1 MGVLS
6 FEGIKRSGVYPAT
19 VVIRQ
24 GQVIFKDLLD
34 LSLPRN
40 PIPTL
45 ATLSWDR
52 VSRSSGESVKRPSG
66 RPVVSE
72 AVRKADMKEAVADL
86 EPDDVE
92 NFDVQKYDD
101 GVSLLV
107 STDGD
112 EITYLWLSLE
122 DAKKLAD
129 KLKAKSKADK
139 LKAKS
144 KADKAKAKSRSKG
157 RSRHS

>member
-1 MGVLS
+1 MGVPS

-40 PIPTL
+40 PIPAL

-52 VSRSSGESVKRPSG
+52 VSRSSGESAERPSG

-92 NFDVQKYDD
+92 KFDVQKYDD

-107 STDGD
+107 SADGD
-112 EITYLWLSLE
+112 EITYLWFSAE
-122 DAKKLAD
+122 DAQKLAD
-129 KLKAKSKADK
+129 KLKAKSKADTSRS
-139 LKAKS
+139 KS
-144 KADKAKAKSRSKG
+144 KADTSKSKSKG
-157 RSRHS
+157 QRRHS